1 MIQESGSLV
10 AYTLERY
17 SDVLAMKQVNY
28 PDVTIETSPIIDQ
41 ILDAHVLKGSIEMRS
56 EGIAAKIFV
65 LT

>member
-1 MIQESGSLV
+1 
-10 AYTLERY
+10 
-17 SDVLAMKQVNY
+17 MKQVNY

-41 ILDAHVLKGSIEMRS
+41 ILDAHILKGSIEMRS